1 MESQI
6 GQLVGDLERLEIEKE
21 RDRLVADLDATAQAE
36 RIALLV
42 LEKENVETALEGDVD
57 SQQLDL
63 RGSVPKFAAAL
74 LEEGEK
80 RLGRSTSRTLR
91 R

>member
-42 LEKENVETALEGDVD
+42 LE
-57 SQQLDL
+57 
-63 RGSVPKFAAAL
+63 R
-74 LEEGEK
+74 
-80 RLGRSTSRTLR
+80 
-91 R
+91 